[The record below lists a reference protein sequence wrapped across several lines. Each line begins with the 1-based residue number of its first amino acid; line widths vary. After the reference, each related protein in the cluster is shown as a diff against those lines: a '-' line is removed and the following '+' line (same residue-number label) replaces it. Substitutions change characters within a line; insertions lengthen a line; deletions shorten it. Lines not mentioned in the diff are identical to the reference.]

1 MIESSASP
9 ERRGLSL
16 RSIFAIAVVGALLML
31 FGSATLTNL
40 GLGAAERRLDRAL
53 RSYEQLAL
61 VTRLEAEIGRL
72 LLDEVSGIVAPGGAK
87 RATSNGAAAS
97 EAVEHLITK
106 ISDEIRS
113 LDDDAERASE
123 RKEYADAYAMR
134 ALLAN
139 MLAGI
144 EREHRR
150 SSHLDSGS
158 AVRTFMA
165 NVSGDFAHLNGI
177 VQRVADDERGEALAT
192 SEGLTRMRA
201 QLAMLSL
208 GSAMLASILAVLGA
222 LYTYRTVMR
231 PLAEL
236 SDGATRWTD
245 GDLGHRL
252 TVAGPPE
259 IARLAEVFNGMAGRL
274 SEQHTGLLA
283 TNERLEDIVA
293 ERTRQLE
300 EKATRLARIDDTR
313 RLFFAKIGHE
323 LRTPLTALLGEADM
337 ALRRHAGATGGC
349 HEALEHVVASGELLK
364 RRIADMLALARSED
378 GRLTLGR
385 EPFDVIAAVRRA
397 VTAARGYAR
406 SAEVELRLAMP
417 DRCIRVTGDG
427 DWLVQGLLAVIDNAI
442 KFSPPAGTVDVSAS
456 ADDTEITVEVR
467 DTGQGV
473 AEADIDRIFD
483 AYVQA
488 SHGRLA
494 AGSGLGLTVAR
505 WVADHHGGR
514 ISARNNAPHG
524 LAIVLTLPVSA

>member
-1 MIESSASP
+1 MTEPSASH

-16 RSIFAIAVVGALLML
+16 RSIFAIAVVAALLML
-31 FGSATLTNL
+31 FGSTTLTTH
-40 GLGAAERRLDRAL
+40 GLGAAEQRLERAL

-87 RATSNGAAAS
+87 RATSSGAAAS
-97 EAVEHLITK
+97 EAVEQLILK
-106 ISDEIRS
+106 ISDEVRS
-113 LDDDAERASE
+113 LDDSAERARE
-123 RKEYADAYAMR
+123 RQEFADAYAIR

-165 NVSGDFAHLNGI
+165 NVSGDFALLNTI

-192 SEGLTRMRA
+192 SEGLSRMRER
-201 QLAMLSL
+201 LATLSL
-208 GSAMLASILAVLGA
+208 GSAVLASILAVLGA

-231 PLAEL
+231 PLTGL
-236 SDGATRWTD
+236 SDGAARWSD
-245 GDLGHRL
+245 GDLGHQL
-252 TVAGPPE
+252 AVAGPPE
-259 IARLAEVFNGMAGRL
+259 IARLAEIFNGMAGRL
-274 SEQHTGLLA
+274 SEQKTELLA
-283 TNERLEDIVA
+283 SNERLEELVA

-337 ALRRHAGATGGC
+337 ALRRETVTTCGC

-397 VTAARGYAR
+397 VAAARGYAR
-406 SAEVELRLAMP
+406 SAEVELRLATP
-417 DRCIRVTGDG
+417 DLCIHVTGDG
-427 DWLVQGLLAVIDNAI
+427 DWLVQGMLAVIDNAI
-442 KFSPPAGTVDVSAS
+442 KFSPPGGTVDVLAG
-456 ADDTEITVEVR
+456 ADDKHITVEVR

-473 AEADIDRIFD
+473 ADTDLHRIFD

-494 AGSGLGLTVAR
+494 AGTGLGLTVAR

-514 ISARNNAPHG
+514 ITARSIVPHG
-524 LAIVLTLPVSA
+524 LAITFTLPAST